1 MGSIG
6 KFELIMFLGDTKLKR
21 MLRGDTGK
29 ERGKI
34 KIQHT
39 IDGVSTVR
47 HVYLKVRERV
57 FDIDPPGD
65 ML

>member
-47 HVYLKVRERV
+47 HVYLKLKR
-57 FDIDPPGD
+57 
-65 ML
+65 